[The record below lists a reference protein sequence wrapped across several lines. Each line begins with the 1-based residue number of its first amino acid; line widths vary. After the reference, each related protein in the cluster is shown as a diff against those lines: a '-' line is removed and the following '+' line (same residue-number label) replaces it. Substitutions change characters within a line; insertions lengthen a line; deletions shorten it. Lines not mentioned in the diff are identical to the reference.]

1 MSADI
6 AKDGVIVR
14 HWKNILVIVEAQFFL
29 PPRFS
34 VNFSWDHNEFFP
46 HKKTSVSAPKN
57 TAYIK
62 LVFSWEQ
69 IFSNML
75 YFLTFCLLFHQEI
88 ANAQFV
94 ATEGDERHPL
104 QALDVPFVPEDFRS
118 SPKRIIF
125 DKNDYVSLLPSEDL
139 EKPLTEAIISLLQ
152 ETQARANDSK
162 VNISLNTYP
171 FIYLVFYR
179 LITKLRCNTLAWPS
193 LEVVPVTRPTSQP
206 QYKSKFANAIWPS
219 VTMKN
224 AT

>member
-1 MSADI
+1 
-6 AKDGVIVR
+6 
-14 HWKNILVIVEAQFFL
+14 
-29 PPRFS
+29 
-34 VNFSWDHNEFFP
+34 
-46 HKKTSVSAPKN
+46 
-57 TAYIK
+57 
-62 LVFSWEQ
+62 
-69 IFSNML
+69 ML

-162 VNISLNTYP
+162 VNISLNP
-171 FIYLVFYR
+171 NEDP
-179 LITKLRCNTLAWPS
+179 KGTL
-193 LEVVPVTRPTSQP
+193 
-206 QYKSKFANAIWPS
+206 
-219 VTMKN
+219 
-224 AT
+224 